1 MASRDTTGKISLPGI
16 DRRSV
21 AVGDLPQVDIPLL
34 NGSAARLVN
43 MGAIS
48 REAGLTVSAIDR
60 KNQEVAAE
68 KQFTSIFLEAQK
80 EINDFHATATG
91 DEDISGQTL
100 SIYDKYM
107 NGLEE
112 RGLPSMQADIVRK
125 KLNDRQAAIGQMGLN
140 YELELK
146 TKKYDADL
154 SEAIENS
161 ANIVAGDPRLFN
173 DQLKNVEGLIETSR
187 LNGAEKADKLNK
199 AKEMMGQVY
208 LTKLTQTNPSLARKE
223 IASGKFDGMISPTAR
238 LTLDSMIESR
248 FETME
253 NRAERARKKRS
264 ESNAFELYN
273 RIIDPQEDAPVSR
286 QGIVDLVR
294 SGDLQPAAG
303 RTLINLMMSDDAKED
318 DLGAYADL
326 ARKESLGE
334 LTADDVIAVHTAGN
348 LKTSTAKSLISGI
361 TTGINSNETYKTGRT
376 LIQAEFEKGLYG
388 QPVSKEIAGKEAE
401 MLREFQRRSVAP
413 AEGETIDGIAEEIVN
428 RLRKTKTVGAQYD
441 AELADIKRQ
450 FGVPVSTTKNVAELQ
465 KVAAQV
471 QEVAAR
477 GGMTKQEMN
486 RKLNALARRVQ
497 EVERGE

>member
-1 MASRDTTGKISLPGI
+1 MASRDTSGKISVPGI

-34 NGSAARLVN
+34 NGGAARLVN

-100 SIYDKYM
+100 SIYDKYV
-107 NGLEE
+107 NGLEA
-112 RGLPSMQADIVRK
+112 RGLPSVQADIVRK
-125 KLNDRQAAIGQMGLN
+125 KLNERQVAIGQMGLN

-187 LNGAEKADKLNK
+187 LNGAEKTDKLNK

-208 LTKLTQTNPSLARKE
+208 LTKLTQTNPSQARNE

-273 RIIDPQEDAPVSR
+273 RIIEPQEDAPVTR

-294 SGDLQPAAG
+294 TGDLQPAAG

-376 LIQAEFEKGLYG
+376 LIQAEFDKTEFGVTKGD
-388 QPVSKEIAGKEAE
+388 SAAREAE
-401 MLREFQRRSVAP
+401 VLREFQRRSVAP
-413 AEGETIDGIAEEIVN
+413 AEGETIDGIAEEIVT
-428 RLRKTKTVGAQYD
+428 RLRKTAGSDREFRSELSAIRREMGVNINSVPELEKAASQVMAAEARGAITTVVMTKRLEA
-441 AELADIKRQ
+441 LKRQ
-450 FGVPVSTTKNVAELQ
+450 IMEI
-465 KVAAQV
+465 
-471 QEVAAR
+471 E
-477 GGMTKQEMN
+477 GGAK
-486 RKLNALARRVQ
+486 
-497 EVERGE
+497 